1 MKKILQESYAWL
13 VMLVAMFA
21 MSVSAWAQ
29 EGEGINVPVSYYY
42 SDSDIS
48 LWYSSSNAN
57 HIELWSGKS
66 RYFTLTSSEKDIVK
80 VEIKCMA
87 NYWTYTDQGLG
98 NYVLEADE
106 KGTMTPDG
114 DNVIWTGSETS
125 LNFYSPSVDLDVY
138 SLVVWFDNGS
148 FVESDYTVT
157 VPSGVEVS
165 IKGTAVSGSTYHA
178 TEKFKS
184 NDVVVTNVPDGYKA
198 VVTIDHEGKTVVVT
212 LEEIVPAVV
221 TAVYPT
227 PGEIRLDDVEYGIRN
242 IRIVFEGG
250 FEKAVYSGEGN
261 PVPAGVTLTKDGTTP
276 ITINDSYGFTMWQ
289 GDTECYVNTTPSEL
303 TDPGTYVLHIPAGI
317 NTIGGKPTEEV
328 NVTWTVVA
336 SSTFRVESYEVE
348 TLGEKW
354 DEEYMKTLTGLSVVL
369 PEDATFEKFSET
381 KAVEL
386 RGEWNDETLEYDY
399 TGVPATWAYAE
410 GKVNIT
416 FATPV
421 ALDGNYNYRIA
432 EGSIVLADGR
442 YNKAVSK
449 SANVT
454 QVYKFNASSTTPQNW
469 TNLGNNQL
477 DENFEFTFVYPVE
490 IDDVDIT
497 KFAFTQPA
505 IQLSKSVVDYTVN
518 GNTLTFKFKK
528 AWLDA
533 NYDSTFGTM
542 YDGSN
547 VYLHVAEMA
556 VLDADLNYNKEESYM
571 YYWRVYP
578 TFTMNDS
585 EWCTYSSSS
594 CFVVP
599 AGYTAYYVSGFEGE
613 SVVLTKIGDAGKTLY
628 YYNGYLLHGP
638 AGKVAY
644 ETGNYWD
651 AVSPNGN
658 YLVSNPDYTNT
669 YYASNIAGAYWDY
682 QIDTPV
688 ESCKL
693 YQLSYDNNGENLG
706 FYTQTGTNGESIEV
720 AADKAFLF
728 VPERAAGSIKRF
740 VLEDGT
746 VVTGLTA
753 VEVPMEKDAIY
764 NLQGQRVNDTAK
776 GGVYVKNGMKFI
788 VK

>member
-1 MKKILQESYAWL
+1 MKKFLQKSCAWL
-13 VMLVAMFA
+13 VMLVAWFA
-21 MSVSAWAQ
+21 VSMSAMAQ
-29 EGEGINVPVSYYY
+29 TTTFDYMSDCTETYTGYTRNGITTSFGAYWTGYGCDLWGGGTVTFQCAAEKIVKIELDITNHQGNFTLKQGEGSFEVNGSV
-42 SDSDIS
+42 
-48 LWYSSSNAN
+48 
-57 HIELWSGKS
+57 
-66 RYFTLTSSEKDIVK
+66 FT
-80 VEIKCMA
+80 
-87 NYWTYTDQGLG
+87 
-98 NYVLEADE
+98 
-106 KGTMTPDG
+106 
-114 DNVIWTGSETS
+114 WTGSA
-125 LNFYSPSVDLDVY
+125 N
-138 SLVVWFDNGS
+138 VVEIGS
-148 FVESDYTVT
+148 GVSDDIAFSTARVWLESDMVPFTPVDYTVT
-157 VPSGVEVS
+157 YPDGVNVS
-165 IKGTAVSGSTYHA
+165 ILGQAVSGGTYHA
-178 TEKFKS
+178 TEKFS
-184 NDVVVTNVPDGYKA
+184 ENNVDVTNVPDGYKA
-198 VVTIDHEGKTVVVT
+198 VVSVDHENLTVTVT
-212 LEEIVPAVV
+212 LEEILPAKV
-221 TAVYPT
+221 TSVYPT
-227 PGEIRLDDVEYGIRN
+227 SGEIRLDNDEDGIHN
-242 IRIVFEGG
+242 IHLVFEGR
-250 FEKAVYSGEGN
+250 FDKAVYAGDGF

-276 ITINDSYGFTMWQ
+276 ITINPSYGFTMWQ
-289 GDTECYVNTTPSEL
+289 GSTECYVNTTPYSL
-303 TDPGTYVLHIPAGI
+303 TEPGTYVLHIPAGI
-317 NTIGGKPTEEV
+317 NTIDGRPTEEV

-336 SSTFRVESYEVE
+336 ASTFKLDSYSVEA
-348 TLGEKW
+348 LGEKW
-354 DEEYMKTLTGLSVVL
+354 DNTYMKTLTGLSVTL
-369 PEDATFEKFSET
+369 PSDATFKEFSAE

-386 RGEWNDETLEYDY
+386 RDQEGEYSPVD
-399 TGVPATWAYAE
+399 ATWAE
-410 GKVNIT
+410 NDGVVTIT
-416 FATPV
+416 FATPITGV
-421 ALDGNYNYRIA
+421 DANLNYRIA
-432 EGSIVLADGR
+432 EGSIVLTDGR
-442 YNKAVSK
+442 YNKAVTK
-449 SANVT
+449 SVS
-454 QVYKFNASSTTPQNW
+454 VSEVFVFNATSTTPQNW

-505 IQLSKSVVDYTVN
+505 IQLSTSVVDYTVN

-542 YDGSN
+542 YDWNS
-547 VYLHVAEMA
+547 VYLHVAEKA
-556 VLDADLNYNKEESYM
+556 VLDADLNYNQEASYM

-682 QIDTPV
+682 QIDTPI

-764 NLQGQRVNDTAK
+764 NLQGQRVNATEK
-776 GGVYVKNGMKFI
+776 GGVYVKNGKKFI